1 MFNPVDTLIEACVAE
16 LQDQYARDYGLLEP
30 EYPHIV
36 AWVARTVLGIIANS
50 DAMYHNVE
58 HTILV
63 TLVGQQ
69 ILHGKHIIEG
79 GVTAADWLHYTVALL
94 CHDIGYVRGVCR
106 EDRPGSYVIGTGEDR
121 VDLAPGA
128 TDASLTP
135 YHVDRGKL
143 FVRQRFA
150 GHPILDEARI
160 EANIEHTRFPVPD
173 EDDYAT
179 TDDYPG
185 LVRAADLIGQLADP
199 RYLCKLPGLFY
210 EFEETGTNR
219 HLGYKNPDDLRRGY
233 PVFFWKVVSPFIN
246 DALRY
251 LRVSPPGQ
259 QWIANLYSHVFQV
272 EHDAV

>member
-1 MFNPVDTLIEACVAE
+1 MFNPVDTLIEVCVAD
-16 LQDQYARDYGLLEP
+16 LQDQYARDYGMLEP
-30 EYPHIV
+30 EYPRIV
-36 AWVARTVLGIIANS
+36 AWVARTVLGNISNS
-50 DAMYHNVE
+50 DALYHNVE

-69 ILHGKHIIEG
+69 ILHGKHLIEG
-79 GVTAADWLHYTVALL
+79 GVTPGDWLHYTIALL

-106 EDRPGSYVIGTGEDR
+106 EDRPGSYVVGMGEDR

-143 FVRQRFA
+143 FVQQRFA
-150 GHPILDEARI
+150 AHPILDAAQI
-160 EANIEHTRFPVPD
+160 EANIEHTRFPVP
-173 EDDYAT
+173 ETNDYAT

-199 RYLCKLPGLFY
+199 RYLHKLPALFY

-219 HLGYKNPDDLRRGY
+219 HLGYKSPDDLRRGY
-233 PVFFWKVVSPFIN
+233 PVFFWKVVSPFIK

-251 LRVSPPGQ
+251 LRVSSAGQ

-272 EHDAV
+272 EHDAM